1 MGQVLEGRAGT
12 TEAVGCAIQHCRESL
27 RVLARRYGQFRLCGA
42 AREGEAACRGPL
54 CQPQAGGA
62 DHAPARHP
70 GARVTPLSRVP
81 ARQQAFSAGR
91 GQAAGADITR
101 IATGEG
107 WLYRAVI
114 LDLFARKNLPRRK
127 PGVGWA
133 RRQDRRPWLS
143 NGATPRRVASLI
155 RIAAAGMPPE
165 TAARS
170 GRPPPSRH
178 PEPHGEPL
186 GQCPEGELLP
196 DPENHARPDIRL

>member
-1 MGQVLEGRAGT
+1 MFNSLGLRVHCCPVGGRMRYGPGSRGEGRHDRGGWLRDTALSREPEGSGQ
-12 TEAVGCAIQHCRESL
+12 ALRAISPLWSCTG
-27 RVLARRYGQFRLCGA
+27 RRGGVPR
-42 AREGEAACRGPL
+42 AACVSRKRV
-54 CQPQAGGA
+54 ARS
-62 DHAPARHP
+62 APARHP

-81 ARQQAFSAGR
+81 AEQQAFSAGR

-107 WLYRAVI
+107 WLYRGVI

-133 RRQDRRPWLS
+133 RRQDGPRQMAVQRRH
-143 NGATPRRVASLI
+143 PRARVASLI

-170 GRPPPSRH
+170 GGPAAIAPS
-178 PEPHGEPL
+178 
-186 GQCPEGELLP
+186 
-196 DPENHARPDIRL
+196 